1 MAARWKKIV
10 KVGAAAGAA
19 GLGAVGAVYISAL
32 VQHDQRKEARQQLL
46 TSKVGWGSG
55 MVFSASSRVLE
66 YQKSSRS
73 RSAGYFNA
81 IFYFIFFRV

>member
-55 MVFSASSRVLE
+55 MVFSASYRVLE

-73 RSAGYFNA
+73 
-81 IFYFIFFRV
+81 

>member
-46 TSKVGWGSG
+46 TSKVGWRSA
-55 MVFSASSRVLE
+55 MVFSASSL
-66 YQKSSRS
+66 S
-73 RSAGYFNA
+73 
-81 IFYFIFFRV
+81 FRVPEK

>member
-46 TSKVGWGSG
+46 TSKVGCGVGVWHCL
-55 MVFSASSRVLE
+55 FCFFLE
-66 YQKSSRS
+66 
-73 RSAGYFNA
+73 F
-81 IFYFIFFRV
+81 

>member
-46 TSKVGWGSG
+46 TSKVG
-55 MVFSASSRVLE
+55 
-66 YQKSSRS
+66 
-73 RSAGYFNA
+73 
-81 IFYFIFFRV
+81 

>member
-46 TSKVGWGSG
+46 TSKVGWGSA
-55 MVFSASSRVLE
+55 MVFSASSL
-66 YQKSSRS
+66 S
-73 RSAGYFNA
+73 
-81 IFYFIFFRV
+81 FRVPEK